1 PDEALDCQ
9 RSAADGRPF
18 VVHVPRARLDD
29 VPARPGVYHLL
40 GADGRLLYVGKA
52 RRLRERLATYFTN
65 ARGHSPRV
73 LDLIR
78 HVHDFRTTETGSEL
92 AASLLEARQIRELKP
107 PYNRQRKHLPRGGF
121 LQLGVGSRSPRLWVT
136 ERLAADRAT
145 YVGPF
150 RSRETAERAH
160 AVLARMFGLRTCT
173 GALDPSPETSPCLSG
188 QLGACTAPCAARVD
202 EAA

>member
-52 RRLRERLATYFTN
+52 LRLRERLAAYFTN
-65 ARGHSPRV
+65 SRGHSPRV

-78 HVHDFRTTETGSEL
+78 HVYDFRVTETGSEL
-92 AASLLEARQIRELKP
+92 AASLLEARQIRELRP
-107 PYNRQRKHLPRGGF
+107 PYNRQRRHLPRVGF
-121 LQLGVGSRSPRLWVT
+121 LRLTLGSAHPRLSVT
-136 ERLAADRAT
+136 ERLGPDRSA

-150 RSRETAERAH
+150 RNRDAAGRAL
-160 AVLARMFGLRTCT
+160 AVVGRTFLLRTCAGRLT
-173 GALDPSPETSPCLSG
+173 PSS
-188 QLGACTAPCAARVD
+188 
-202 EAA
+202 